1 MVNSPQTLIF
11 PNLFKIQHT
20 MSGVCDLKIP
30 FQNLDFKK
38 NISTFASSFLYQ
50 EKQFI

>member
-1 MVNSPQTLIF
+1 MVDSPQTLIF
-11 PNLFKIQHT
+11 PNLFESQHT
-20 MSGVCDLKIP
+20 MCGVGDSKNP

-50 EKQFI
+50 EKQFV